1 VGSRRC
7 SWTSISIEIVVV
19 LAAALVLPA
28 SAGAHAFLKESQPAS
43 GSTVGPSLREV
54 RLIFD
59 EGVKPAPGI
68 KVLRGGGQ
76 SVVAGAPFQSAGK
89 PNEIDIP
96 LQKNLGSGPYA
107 VIWSE
112 IDRDDGHVISGAYV
126 FTVGKGPP
134 IPSAR
139 GAQTG
144 GSGTS
149 PSAVIS
155 RWLLLVGL
163 LAGAGSVGFA
173 LLVWRPMPHRP
184 LALTVVG
191 ALALATLGA
200 VLNVVLISGSVHTS
214 FGHRTLIGAGVAA
227 VGGTLALTSLRL
239 PQLLAP
245 AVAIAIALLGL
256 PTATGHATA
265 PGVTRT
271 LSIPADLVHLAAVA
285 FWIGGVF
292 QLAVVAPRALRPQ
305 LVRRFTPF
313 AIAAVVLLGVSGVVR
328 AFNELSA
335 VHQLWTTS
343 YGQSLLVKTGVL
355 VGLLA
360 LGWLSRVR
368 VRASVVAELAL
379 FAVVIGAVAVLT
391 NVRPGK
397 DYATAAARP
406 QSGPATV
413 EYAGQDDDLAVGL
426 AVTPKRNA
434 VGLRA
439 TILGFKGPVAGLD
452 VRFGVQNR
460 QSTASSCGAGCYGA
474 TIPLVGKPRAL
485 SVRVAGPGRNPATLH
500 FAGPTQWPA
509 PPGLAIV
516 RRAERTIDGLQTL
529 VVHSRLASD
538 AKHEVTT
545 VYKMAAPDRLSYRN
559 GDGSGSVII
568 GHTRWD
574 TDNGKRWVKSP
585 QDPALQQPA
594 PFWPP
599 AITNPRVLR
608 IDRVDGRPVW
618 VVSFLD
624 AATPAWFT
632 AWVDRSTYRTLRLE
646 MVATAHFMH
655 DRDGPFDAPLSVE
668 PPK

>member
-1 VGSRRC
+1 MGPPRC
-7 SWTSISIEIVVV
+7 SWTSISIEIVAV
-19 LAAALVLPA
+19 LAAALALPSA
-28 SAGAHAFLKESQPAS
+28 AGAHAFLKEAQPAS

-54 RLIFD
+54 RLTFD

-76 SVVAGAPFQSAGK
+76 SVVAGAPFQPSGK

-96 LQKNLGSGPYA
+96 LQKNLASGPYA

-112 IDRDDGHVISGAYV
+112 IDRDDGHLISGAYV

-134 IPSAR
+134 IPSASA
-139 GAQTG
+139 AQTG
-144 GSGTS
+144 GNGT
-149 PSAVIS
+149 PLSAVIS

-163 LAGAGSVGFA
+163 LAAAGSVGFA
-173 LLVWRPMPHRP
+173 LLVWRPAPHRV
-184 LALTVVG
+184 LALTLTA

-200 VLNVVLISGSVHTS
+200 VLDVVLVSGSASTS
-214 FGHRTLIGAGVAA
+214 FGHRTLIGAAVAA
-227 VGGTLALTSLRL
+227 VGALLALASLRVPRL
-239 PQLLAP
+239 LLAAG
-245 AVAIAIALLGL
+245 AVAVVLLGL
-256 PTATGHATA
+256 PTATGHASA
-265 PGVTRT
+265 PGVTRAI
-271 LSIPADLVHLAAVA
+271 SIPADLVHLAAVA

-313 AIAAVVLLGVSGVVR
+313 AIAAVALLGVSGVVR

-355 VGLLA
+355 VGLLV
-360 LGWLSRVR
+360 LGRLSRLR
-368 VRASVVAELAL
+368 VRGTVGVELIL

-397 DYATAAARP
+397 DYATAAARA

-413 EYAGQDDDLAVGL
+413 EYAGEDNDLAVGL
-426 AVTPKRNA
+426 ALTPQRHA
-434 VGLRA
+434 VDVRA
-439 TILGFKGPVAGLD
+439 TILGFQGPVGGLD
-452 VRFGVQNR
+452 VRFRLQNR
-460 QSTASSCGAGCYGA
+460 QATASSCGAGCYEA
-474 TIPLVGKPRAL
+474 TIPLVGKPRAI
-485 SVRVAGPGRNPATLH
+485 SVRLAGPARAPATLH
-500 FAGPTQWPA
+500 FAGPTRWPA

-516 RRAERTIDGLQTL
+516 RRAEQTIDSLQTL

-538 AKHEVTT
+538 AKHAVTT

-574 TDNGKRWVKSP
+574 TDDGKHWVESS

-599 AITNPRVLR
+599 AITNARVLR
-608 IDRVDGRPVW
+608 TDRVGGRPVW

-624 AATPAWFT
+624 PATPAWFT
-632 AWVDRSTYRTLRLE
+632 AWIDRSTYRTLRLE

>member
-1 VGSRRC
+1 M
-7 SWTSISIEIVVV
+7 SISIEIVAV

-28 SAGAHAFLKESQPAS
+28 AAGAHAFLKESQPAS
-43 GSTVGPSLREV
+43 GSTVGPSLRAV
-54 RLIFD
+54 RLIFN

-76 SVVAGAPFQSAGK
+76 SVVAGAPFQPAGK
-89 PNEIDIP
+89 PNEIDVP
-96 LQKNLGSGPYA
+96 LRPNLGSGPYA
-107 VIWSE
+107 VVWSE
-112 IDRDDGHVISGAYV
+112 IDRDDGHLISGAYV

-134 IPSAR
+134 IPSASAAQSGGN
-139 GAQTG
+139 GA
-144 GSGTS
+144 
-149 PSAVIS
+149 PLSAVIS

-173 LLVWRPMPHRP
+173 LLVWRPAPHRA
-184 LALTVVG
+184 LALTLAA
-191 ALALATLGA
+191 ALALATFGA
-200 VLNVVLISGSVHTS
+200 VLDVVLVSGSVSTS
-214 FGHRTLIGAGVAA
+214 FGHRTLAGAAVAA
-227 VGGTLALTSLRL
+227 VGAALALASLRV
-239 PQLLAP
+239 QRLLAP
-245 AVAIAIALLGL
+245 AGAIAVVLLGL

-265 PGVTRT
+265 PDVTHAI
-271 LSIPADLVHLAAVA
+271 SIPADLVHLAAVA
-285 FWIGGVF
+285 FWIGGVL
-292 QLAVVAPRALRPQ
+292 QLAIVVPRALRPQ

-313 AIAAVVLLGVSGVVR
+313 AIAAVALLGASGVVR

-355 VGLLA
+355 AGLLA
-360 LGWLSRVR
+360 LGWLNRVR
-368 VRASVVAELAL
+368 TVVRVELAL

-397 DYATAAARP
+397 DYATAAKHE

-413 EYAGQDDDLAVGL
+413 EYAGQDNDLAVGI

-434 VGLRA
+434 VEVRA
-439 TILGFKGPVAGLD
+439 RILGFKGPVAGLD
-452 VRFGVQNR
+452 VRFGLEHR
-460 QSTASSCGAGCYGA
+460 QSTASSCGLGCYGA
-474 TIPLVGKPRAL
+474 TLPLAGKPRAL
-485 SVRVAGPGRNPATLH
+485 SVRVTGQGRAPATLH
-500 FAGPTQWPA
+500 FAGPAQWPA

-516 RRAERTIDGLQTL
+516 RRAERTIDSLQTL

-574 TDNGKRWVKSP
+574 TDNGKHWVESP

-608 IDRVDGRPVW
+608 TDRVDGRPVW

-632 AWVDRSTYRTLRLE
+632 AWIDRSTYRTLRLQ
-646 MVATAHFMH
+646 MVAVAHFMR

>member
-1 VGSRRC
+1 M
-7 SWTSISIEIVVV
+7 
-19 LAAALVLPA
+19 LPA
-28 SAGAHAFLKESQPAS
+28 TAGAHAFLKESQPAS
-43 GSTVGPSLREV
+43 GSTVGPSLRAV
-54 RLIFD
+54 RLVFD

-76 SVVAGAPFQSAGK
+76 SVVAGAPFQPAGK

-96 LQKNLGSGPYA
+96 LQANLGSGPYA

-112 IDRDDGHVISGAYV
+112 VDRDDGHLISGAYV
-126 FTVGKGPP
+126 FTIGKGPP
-134 IPSAR
+134 IPS
-139 GAQTG
+139 GAGQTG
-144 GSGTS
+144 GSGT
-149 PSAVIS
+149 PLSAVVS

-163 LAGAGSVGFA
+163 LAAAGSVGFV
-173 LLVWRPMPHRP
+173 LLVRPGIPRRR
-184 LALTVVG
+184 LALTLAG

-200 VLNVVLISGSVHTS
+200 VLNVVLVSGSVHTS
-214 FGHRTLIGAGVAA
+214 FGHRMLIGAGVAA
-227 VGGTLALTSLRL
+227 AGGALALASLRL
-239 PQLLAP
+239 PRLLVP
-245 AVAIAIALLGL
+245 AGAIAVVLIAL
-256 PTATGHATA
+256 PTATGHASA
-265 PGVTRT
+265 PDVTRA
-271 LSIPADLVHLAAVA
+271 LSIPADLLHLAAVA
-285 FWIGGVF
+285 LWIGGVL
-292 QLAVVAPRALRPQ
+292 QLAVVAPRELRPQ
-305 LVRRFTPF
+305 LVRRFSPF
-313 AIAAVVLLGVSGVVR
+313 AIGAVALLGATGIVR

-355 VGLLA
+355 AGLLV
-360 LGWLSRVR
+360 LGRLSRAHVR
-368 VRASVVAELAL
+368 GTVAVELAL

-397 DYATAAARP
+397 DYASAAAP
-406 QSGPATV
+406 VQSGPATV
-413 EYAGQDDDLAVGL
+413 EYAGEDDDLAVGL
-426 AVTPKRNA
+426 SVTPKTNG
-434 VGLRA
+434 VELRA

-452 VRFGVQNR
+452 VRVGVQNR
-460 QSTASSCGAGCYGA
+460 QAPASSCGAGCYSA
-474 TIPLVGKPRAL
+474 TVPHVGRPRDV
-485 SVRVAGPGRNPATLH
+485 SVRVAGRGRPPATLR

-509 PPGLAIV
+509 PPALGIV
-516 RRAERTIDGLQTL
+516 RRAEQAIDGLQTL
-529 VVHSRLASD
+529 VVHSRLGSD
-538 AKHEVTT
+538 NEHVVTT

-574 TDNGKRWVKSP
+574 TSNGKDWVQSP

-608 IDRVDGRPVW
+608 TDRVDGRPVW

-632 AWVDRSTYRTLRLE
+632 AWIDRTTYRTLRLD

>member
-1 VGSRRC
+1 L
-7 SWTSISIEIVVV
+7 TSISIEVVAV
-19 LAAALVLPA
+19 IAAALVLPA
-28 SAGAHAFLKESQPAS
+28 AAGAHAFLKESQPAS

-76 SVVAGAPFQSAGK
+76 SIVAGAPFQPAGK
-89 PNEIDIP
+89 LNEIDIP

-139 GAQTG
+139 AAQTG
-144 GSGTS
+144 GSGT
-149 PSAVIS
+149 PLSAVIS

-163 LAGAGSVGFA
+163 LVAAGSVGFA
-173 LLVWRPMPHRP
+173 LLVWRAMPRRP
-184 LALTVVG
+184 LALTLAA

-200 VLNVVLISGSVHTS
+200 VLGVVLVAGSESTS
-214 FGHRTLIGAGVAA
+214 FGHRTLIGAAVAA
-227 VGGTLALTSLRL
+227 VGAALALASLRA
-239 PQLLAP
+239 PRLLA
-245 AVAIAIALLGL
+245 AVGVIAVALLGL
-256 PTATGHATA
+256 PTATGHASA
-265 PGVTRT
+265 PNVTRA
-271 LSIPADLVHLAAVA
+271 LSVPADLVHLAAVA
-285 FWIGGVF
+285 FWIGGVL
-292 QLAVVAPRALRPQ
+292 QLAVVVPRALRPQ
-305 LVRRFTPF
+305 LARRFTPF
-313 AIAAVVLLGVSGVVR
+313 AIAAVVLLGISGVVR
-328 AFNELSA
+328 AFNELAS
-335 VHQLWTTS
+335 VHELWTTG

-355 VGLLA
+355 VVLLA
-360 LGWLSRVR
+360 LGWLNRVR
-368 VRASVVAELAL
+368 GVVRVELAL

-391 NVRPGK
+391 NVRPGR
-397 DYATAAARP
+397 DYAVAAARSQS

-413 EYAGQDDDLAVGL
+413 EYAGQDNDLAVGL

-434 VGLRA
+434 VELRA
-439 TILGFKGPVAGLD
+439 TILGFEGPVAGLD
-452 VRFGVQNR
+452 VRLGLQNR
-460 QSTASSCGAGCYGA
+460 QSTASPCGVGCYGA
-474 TIPLVGKPRAL
+474 TIPLAGKPRAI
-485 SVRVAGPGRNPATLH
+485 SVRVAGHARKPATLH
-500 FAGPTQWPA
+500 FAGPAEWPA

-516 RRAERTIDGLQTL
+516 RRAEQTINSLQTL

-574 TDNGKRWVKSP
+574 TDNGKHWVESS

-608 IDRVDGRPVW
+608 TDRVDGRSAW

-632 AWVDRSTYRTLRLE
+632 AWIDRSTYRTLRLQ

-655 DRDGPFDAPLSVE
+655 DRDGPFDAPLRVE

>member
-7 SWTSISIEIVVV
+7 SWTSISIEVVAV
-19 LAAALVLPA
+19 IAAALALPA
-28 SAGAHAFLKESQPAS
+28 AAGAHAFLKESQPAS
-43 GSTVGPSLREV
+43 GSTVGPSLRAV

-76 SVVAGAPFQSAGK
+76 SVVAGAPFQPAGK
-89 PNEIDIP
+89 PNEIDVP

-112 IDRDDGHVISGAYV
+112 IDRDDGHLISGAYV

-134 IPSAR
+134 IPSASAAQSGGN
-139 GAQTG
+139 GA
-144 GSGTS
+144 
-149 PSAVIS
+149 PLSAVVS
-155 RWLLLVGL
+155 RWLLLAGL
-163 LAGAGSVGFA
+163 LAAAGSVGFA
-173 LLVWRPMPHRP
+173 LLVWRAMPRRP
-184 LALTVVG
+184 LALTLAG

-200 VLNVVLISGSVHTS
+200 VLNVVLVGGAVHTS

-227 VGGTLALTSLRL
+227 AGAALALASLRL
-239 PQLLAP
+239 PQLLVP
-245 AVAIAIALLGL
+245 AGAIAIVLLGL

-265 PGVTRT
+265 PGVTRA
-271 LSIPADLVHLAAVA
+271 LSIPADLVHLGAVA
-285 FWIGGVF
+285 FWIGGVL
-292 QLAVVAPRALRPQ
+292 QLAVVVPRALRPQ

-313 AIAAVVLLGVSGVVR
+313 AIAAVALLGASGIVR

-355 VGLLA
+355 AGLLA
-360 LGWLSRVR
+360 LGWLNRVR
-368 VRASVVAELAL
+368 TVVRVELAL

-397 DYATAAARP
+397 DYATAAARA

-413 EYAGQDDDLAVGL
+413 EYAGQDNDLAVGL
-426 AVTPKRNA
+426 AVTPRGNA
-434 VGLRA
+434 LGLRA

-452 VRFGVQNR
+452 VRLGAQDR
-460 QSTASSCGAGCYGA
+460 QVPASACGAGCYGA
-474 TIPLVGKPRAL
+474 TIPLNGKPHAV
-485 SVRVAGPGRNPATLH
+485 SVRVAGHGRPPATLH
-500 FAGPTQWPA
+500 FAAPTNWPA
-509 PPGLAIV
+509 PPALGIV
-516 RRAERTIDGLQTL
+516 RRAEQAINGLQTL
-529 VVHSRLASD
+529 VVHSRLGSD
-538 AKHEVTT
+538 NEHVVTT

-568 GHTRWD
+568 GNTRWD
-574 TDNGKRWVKSP
+574 TDNGKHWVEST
-585 QDPALQQPA
+585 QDPTLQQPA

-608 IDRVDGRPVW
+608 TDRVDGRPVW

-632 AWVDRSTYRTLRLE
+632 AWIDRATYRTLRLD